1 MRGRRLLTLPNLIS
15 AARVPMAI
23 AFLAIDHRITRLVLI
38 VAAGLTDFADG
49 WLARRGRGSRFG
61 AVLDPVTD
69 KAFLVTAL
77 ISLAV
82 SGAISMPE
90 LLVLLARD
98 GAVAFGFAVVVLLHA
113 PMHLSARLPGKTVT
127 VLQLAALVVLVLFPA
142 WHVPVVTV
150 VGAASAVAI
159 CDYGRLAVIALRTLR
174 IAH

>member
-1 MRGRRLLTLPNLIS
+1 MNFRRIATLPNLVS

-23 AFLAIDHRITRLVLI
+23 AFLALEGRIARLVLI
-38 VAAGLTDFADG
+38 AAAGLTDFVDG

-82 SGAISMPE
+82 TGPLSLPE

-98 GAVAFGFAVVVLLHA
+98 VAVAFGFAVVVLLHA

-127 VLQLAALVVLVLFPA
+127 VLQLAALVTLVMMPA
-142 WHVPVVTV
+142 WKVPVLAV

-159 CDYGRLAVIALRTLR
+159 LDYGRLAIIALRTLR